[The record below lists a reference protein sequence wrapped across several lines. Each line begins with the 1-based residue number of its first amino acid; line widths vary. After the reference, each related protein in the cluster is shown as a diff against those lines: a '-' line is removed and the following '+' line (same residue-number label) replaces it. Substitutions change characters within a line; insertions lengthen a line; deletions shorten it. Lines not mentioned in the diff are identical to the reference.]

1 MTYIDRNKFTTENG
15 RKLYDILKPIALNED
30 WLYLML
36 MLVRGDDQRQ
46 ELLDYI
52 NSCERTIREINDFV
66 ISKWG

>member
-15 RKLYDILKPIALNED
+15 RKLYDILKPIAINED

-36 MLVRGDDQRQ
+36 MLARGDDQRQ

-52 NSCERTIREINDFV
+52 NSGERTIREINDFV